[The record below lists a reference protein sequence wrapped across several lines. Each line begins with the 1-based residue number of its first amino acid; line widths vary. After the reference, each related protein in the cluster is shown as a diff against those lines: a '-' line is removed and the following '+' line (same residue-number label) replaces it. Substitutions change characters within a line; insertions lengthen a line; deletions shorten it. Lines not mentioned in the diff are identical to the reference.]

1 MIVLG
6 APSMVFSVVEI
17 YGWITSSSGPNIIAT
32 AEQNNF
38 SIPPVVIKDL
48 TKHYSREADD
58 ALVSFPLGL
67 QVENY
72 RRLKEYVTI
81 SIKNSGDLAA
91 KDVRIQMNGRG
102 LAYVEWD
109 DGEVAEVE
117 FNNDIDIGTIEIEK
131 SLSVSAWT
139 ETTIGQESNNPLI
152 VHSVGKQPVSFAQ
165 SGSSK
170 SLSATVVIALMV
182 GCLGMFVSVVVLAFA
197 RRVEGHFERTVAN
210 LEREKGQVPVGVV
223 PPEK

>member
-1 MIVLG
+1 M
-6 APSMVFSVVEI
+6 P
-17 YGWITSSSGPNIIAT
+17 
-32 AEQNNF
+32 
-38 SIPPVVIKDL
+38 
-48 TKHYSREADD
+48 
-58 ALVSFPLGL
+58 
-67 QVENY
+67 
-72 RRLKEYVTI
+72 
-81 SIKNSGDLAA
+81 
-91 KDVRIQMNGRG
+91 
-102 LAYVEWD
+102 
-109 DGEVAEVE
+109 
-117 FNNDIDIGTIEIEK
+117 
-131 SLSVSAWT
+131 LSVSAWT